1 MKIAISLSNILDFKM
16 ILNTLS
22 LIAKAD
28 IDDKLKNLER
38 KLNLTQ
44 QQLSAEKF
52 KNSQL
57 DLKSKSANLEINK
70 LRKSIE

>member
-1 MKIAISLSNILDFKM
+1 M
-16 ILNTLS
+16 LNTLS

-28 IDDKLKNLER
+28 IDDKLKNLEK

>member
-1 MKIAISLSNILDFKM
+1 MYIPILKDYVKYPVF
-16 ILNTLS
+16 N
-22 LIAKAD
+22 IAKAD
-28 IDDKLKNLER
+28 IDDKLKNLEK

>member
-1 MKIAISLSNILDFKM
+1 M

>member
-1 MKIAISLSNILDFKM
+1 MKYPV
-16 ILNTLS
+16 
-22 LIAKAD
+22 IAKAD
-28 IDDKLKNLER
+28 IDDKLKNLEK